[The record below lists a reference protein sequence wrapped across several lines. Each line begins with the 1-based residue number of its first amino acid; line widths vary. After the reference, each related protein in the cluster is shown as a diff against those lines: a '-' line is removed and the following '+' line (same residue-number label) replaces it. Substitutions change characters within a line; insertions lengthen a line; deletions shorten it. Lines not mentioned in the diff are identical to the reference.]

1 MILVTGAS
9 GAIGARLTSRLEA
22 EGANPVAAGR
32 RPEELARRWPGL
44 RVVQIDVRQ
53 PETLTP
59 ALEQITTAYYLVHS
73 MEPGVERF
81 EETDHAAAAHF
92 APAAKRAGV
101 ERVVYLGGLGAN
113 DTGAMSPHLASRQEV
128 GRILASE
135 GPTVLEFRA
144 AMVVSAESA
153 SFRMLQD
160 LVNRLP
166 AMVVPR
172 WVDTRSQP
180 IAIDD
185 VIDYLVAGASVS
197 LERHHTVVEIG
208 GPEIDHLSRDAAG
221 LRRLAGHQS
230 THHRCPSPHSSALL
244 VVVRP
249 HDVGPDGTRPAAD
262 RGYEHRGDRARSFG
276 DRAIPRHR
284 SYRFR
289 RGDGASPARVS
300 PPHLTPAAA
309 GHACIGS
316 IR

>member
-22 EGANPVAAGR
+22 DGANPVAAGR
-32 RPEELARRWPGL
+32 RPGELARRWPGL

-53 PETLTP
+53 PETLAP
-59 ALEQITTAYYLVHS
+59 ALEQITTACYLVHS

-92 APAAKRAGV
+92 ARAAKRAGV
-101 ERVVYLGGLGAN
+101 ERVVYLGGLGAD

-208 GPEIDHLSRDAAG
+208 GPEMITYREMLRAYAGSQGTSRPIIG
-221 LRRLAGHQS
+221 V
-230 THHRCPSPHSSALL
+230 P
-244 VVVRP
+244 
-249 HDVGPDGTRPAAD
+249 
-262 RGYEHRGDRARSFG
+262 F
-276 DRAIPRHR
+276 
-284 SYRFR
+284 
-289 RGDGASPARVS
+289 
-300 PPHLTPAAA
+300 LTPRLSSLWCGLTTSVPTELARPLIEGMSTEVIVRDRSATELFPDIVP
-309 GHACIGS
+309 IGFDEAMA
-316 IR
+316 RALHE